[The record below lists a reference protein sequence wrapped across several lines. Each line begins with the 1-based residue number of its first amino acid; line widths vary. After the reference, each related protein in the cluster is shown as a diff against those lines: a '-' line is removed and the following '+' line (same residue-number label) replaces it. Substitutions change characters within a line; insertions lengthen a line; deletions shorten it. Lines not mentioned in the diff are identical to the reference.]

1 MNQIQHDLRQ
11 RRRIDA
17 RQVQP
22 QADFGSGTAKKSCD
36 TGVMGLPSGQ
46 FIGEDGPG
54 RLRTALGRWRRGMSE
69 KLTTFAWRNSK
80 HDQLALLF
88 LTLLTF
94 PLIWATLELPKI
106 VINDAIQGLDFPR
119 EIYGIELEQ
128 IPYLFSLC
136 GLYLLVIA
144 VNNALKFY
152 LNFKRGIAGERILR
166 RARFDLFQRVMARP
180 LARLKTTSTGEL
192 VQIISAELAPI
203 GDFIGAIIST
213 PVAQGGSFL
222 VYLTFIMVQ
231 NPLIGA
237 AALAL
242 YPVQAWLIPKLQAKV
257 IGMIRARLANIRA
270 MAREINESI
279 EGAEEIRS
287 LRTRRWHMAVV
298 SRQLYDNYVI
308 RRRIFILKFLIKFV
322 NNVAGH
328 LTPFFIFLI
337 GGYFVIEGRLDLG
350 ALTAVL
356 IAYKDLASPWKEL
369 LSYYQNF
376 SDMSAR
382 WDNIMEQFAQDDAPG
397 PLPAEAPVGEHA
409 VALNGAQVEGLRGKV
424 TCFVPRGK
432 ITAVVAEDASHR
444 TALIQA
450 LSGMQDLD
458 HGRWTAGT
466 RVLYRACVLVRGD
479 ARIYAGDMRQNLV
492 QGLQF
497 RPVSPA
503 DDPAADARRVEALL
517 TGAPTDDVND
527 DWIDP
532 REAGYDDHAAVDRR
546 MLALAT
552 RLGLEDDIYT
562 IGLGSRATE
571 QGAAQLTSAVLEL
584 RKRIAAS
591 AELGEMRADFIDVWA
606 EDGYVPNATVAEN
619 LFFARPADP
628 EKCWADYAGDP
639 EVQRALDH
647 VGARDLLVEVG
658 VDLCGSLLSLFEGVG
673 GDSELVKQY
682 GLFPKSETQY
692 IETIVR
698 KAKARG
704 VKRLNRAETTRMLQL
719 AFAYNSARFRLSI
732 VQRGERLEQLLKA
745 RKALRKFIERDPR
758 FERFDDTRW
767 MGSFTLA
774 ENLFF
779 GPVRLDRRGSWGPFK
794 SRIDTLVEETGLR
807 QDVLRA
813 GLSQPLDG
821 GAVTLNA
828 HQRRRVGLARA
839 LMKNPCAL
847 AIDGIAASDGP
858 GDKALRKVLAEELAA
873 QPVDD
878 IGAGALIYGASSVE
892 AAEGADHV
900 IWVTSGGRQVG
911 EGDQE
916 AFASV
921 DWNEIRGR

>member
-1 MNQIQHDLRQ
+1 M
-11 RRRIDA
+11 A
-17 RQVQP
+17 
-22 QADFGSGTAKKSCD
+22 
-36 TGVMGLPSGQ
+36 
-46 FIGEDGPG
+46 
-54 RLRTALGRWRRGMSE
+54 E
-69 KLTTFAWRNSK
+69 KLTTFAWRHSK
-80 HDQLALLF
+80 HDQLALLL

-106 VINDAIQGLDFPR
+106 IINDAIEGLDFPR
-119 EIYGIELEQ
+119 EYFGVELEQ
-128 IPYLFSLC
+128 IPYLFALC
-136 GLYLLVIA
+136 GFYLLVISL
-144 VNNALKFY
+144 NNALKFY
-152 LNFKRGIAGERILR
+152 LNLKRGIAGERILR

-180 LARLKTTSTGEL
+180 LKRLKTTSTGEL

-237 AALAL
+237 AALGL
-242 YPVQAWLIPKLQAKV
+242 YPIQAWLIPKLQAKV
-257 IGMIRARLANIRA
+257 IAMIRARLANIRA

-356 IAYKDLASPWKEL
+356 IAYKDLAAPWKEL
-369 LSYYQNF
+369 LGYYQDF

-382 WDNIMEQFAQDDAPG
+382 WDNIMEQFAEDEPPG
-397 PLPAEAPVGEHA
+397 PLPAEAPVGEGA
-409 VALNGAQVEGLRGKV
+409 VALVGAHVDGIHGKISC
-424 TCFVPRGK
+424 TVPRAK
-432 ITAVVAEDASHR
+432 ITAVVADDSGHR

-450 LSGMQDLD
+450 LAGMQDIEQ
-458 HGRWTAGT
+458 GRWTAGT
-466 RVLYRACVLVRGD
+466 PVLYRACALVRGD

-497 RPVSPA
+497 RPVNPA
-503 DDPAADARRVEALL
+503 DDALANARRTEAAL
-517 TGAPTDDVND
+517 TGAPEDDVND

-532 REAGYDDHAAVDRR
+532 REAGYEDHAAVAAR
-546 MLALAT
+546 MLTLAT

-562 IGLGSRATE
+562 IGLGSRVTREASPLID
-571 QGAAQLTSAVLEL
+571 AALDL
-584 RKRIAAS
+584 RRHIAS
-591 AELGEMRADFIDVWA
+591 SEELGEMRADFIDVWA
-606 EDGYVPNATVAEN
+606 EDRYVTNATIAEN

-628 EKCWADYAGDP
+628 EKTWADYAGDP
-639 EVQRALDH
+639 DVRRALDH
-647 VGARDLLVEVG
+647 VGALDLLVSVG

-682 GLFPKSETQY
+682 GLFPKSETPH
-692 IETIVR
+692 IEMIVR

-704 VKRLNRAETTRMLQL
+704 VKRLNRAEATRMLQL
-719 AFAYNSARFRLSI
+719 SFVYNSARFRLAV
-732 VQRGERLEQLLKA
+732 VQRDARVEQLLKA
-745 RKALRKFIERDPR
+745 RQALRKFIDGDPR
-758 FERFDDTRW
+758 FERFDESRW

-813 GLSQPLDG
+813 GLEQPLDVG
-821 GAVTLNA
+821 GVTLNA

-847 AIDGIAASDGP
+847 AIDGIASGDGP
-858 GDKALRKVLAEELAA
+858 GDRALRKVLAEELAD
-873 QPVDD
+873 QPDD
-878 IGAGALIYGASSVE
+878 EIGAGALIYGAATPE
-892 AAEGADHV
+892 AAKDADHV
-900 IWVTSGGRQVG
+900 IWVTSGGRAVK
-911 EGDQE
+911 EGDRSV
-916 AFASV
+916 FASV
-921 DWNEIRGR
+921 DWSEIRGR